1 MITININELVK
12 ENEQLVMQN
21 EILRKKIVSMILS
34 DNTEITKLNF
44 KVEQLEKK
52 IKRLVTENA
61 RLSLY
66 VK

>member
-21 EILRKKIVSMILS
+21 EILRKRILSMILS
-34 DNTEITKLNF
+34 DNTEITRLNF

>member
-21 EILRKKIVSMILS
+21 EILRKKILSMILS
-34 DNTEITKLNF
+34 DNTEITRLNF
-44 KVEQLEKK
+44 KIEQLEKK

>member
-12 ENEQLVMQN
+12 KNEQLVMQN
-21 EILRKKIVSMILS
+21 EILRKKILSMILS
-34 DNTEITKLNF
+34 DNTEITRLNF

>member
-21 EILRKKIVSMILS
+21 EILRKKILSMILS
-34 DNTEITKLNF
+34 DNTEITRLNF
-44 KVEQLEKK
+44 KVVQLEKK

>member
-21 EILRKKIVSMILS
+21 EILRKKILSMILS
-34 DNTEITKLNF
+34 DNTEITRLNF

>member
-21 EILRKKIVSMILS
+21 EILRKRILSMILS
-34 DNTEITKLNF
+34 DNTEITRLNF

-52 IKRLVTENA
+52 IKRLVAENSL
-61 RLSLY
+61 LSLY